1 MRRTVWIA
9 FLALLASAC
18 GFPLHGEQV
27 SFSTIDAGP
36 DWSPDG
42 RLIAFASDRGLG
54 GIGIY
59 VIRPDGSGLRQL
71 FRGVASDVD
80 WSPDGRRLVFVG
92 TDGIYV
98 VRKEGG
104 RPMRVLRGGRFSYPA
119 WAPDGRELAV
129 VKEKRDFT
137 TGVYIVNVDGSG
149 IRRLTSLHLSAASEP
164 TWSPD
169 GHQIAVQSGS
179 DRIVAVR
186 IADGRRRRVTDVES
200 FSPAWSPD
208 GRLIAFH
215 CSDANDLCV
224 ANADGSGD
232 VRRVASDG
240 GNPSWAP
247 DSRRIVFDVYRFRGH
262 FIKAARS
269 LSLVNADGTDL
280 QKLTFGPELGPE

>member
-9 FLALLASAC
+9 FLAFASAC

-104 RPMRVLRGGRFSYPA
+104 RPMPVLRGGRFSYPA

-137 TGVYIVNVDGSG
+137 TGVYIVSVVGSG

-240 GNPSWAP
+240 GKPSWAP